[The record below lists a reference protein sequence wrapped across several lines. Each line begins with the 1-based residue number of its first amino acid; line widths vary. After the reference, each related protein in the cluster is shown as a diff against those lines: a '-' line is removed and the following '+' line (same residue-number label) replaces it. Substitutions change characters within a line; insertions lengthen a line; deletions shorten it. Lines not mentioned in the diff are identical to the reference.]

1 LSASESQRRRWNVIT
16 SGLLIAALALVVMFT
31 NRANFLSP
39 IAVIVV
45 AAVGAVALMLQL
57 RFRYR
62 EVTTHVHVPL
72 WLNVL
77 GVVFALSALFGEPLH
92 LHGQTVEVIALLA
105 VFCFA
110 ISGAFILHE
119 LRKQRAVPK

>member
-1 LSASESQRRRWNVIT
+1 MSGTETQRRRWNVIT
-16 SGLLIAALALVVMFT
+16 SGLLIGTLALVVTFT

-39 IAVIVV
+39 VSVIVV

-62 EVTTHVHVPL
+62 DVSGNVALPL

-77 GVVFALSALFGEPLH
+77 GVIFALSALFGEPLH
-92 LHGQTVEVIALLA
+92 IRSGLVEVIALLS
-105 VFCFA
+105 VFCFS
-110 ISGAFILHE
+110 ISGAVILHE
-119 LRKQRAVPK
+119 LRKQRALPK